1 MSDRILIEGMV
12 FEGIHGVHPEEQL
25 APQPFEVD
33 LELSLGLQP
42 AGLADDLALTA
53 DYAHA
58 FEVCRQ
64 VVESTRFRLIEALA
78 EAVTEELLAAFPM
91 VDAVTVRIRK
101 PKVDLGGRFR
111 SAGIEIRRRRPAG

>member
-12 FEGIHGVHPEEQL
+12 VEGIHGVHPEEQL
-25 APQPFEVD
+25 APQPFEID

-53 DYAHA
+53 DYARA

-111 SAGIEIRRRRPAG
+111 SVGIEIRRRRAAG